1 MNIDGKVIVITG
13 AARGIGQEYARYLGG
28 LGARIV
34 AADINDCSS
43 TLDLVKA
50 ESGTAVGAKLDVASA
65 ASAMD
70 VARAAVDAFG
80 RIDALINNAAL
91 YGGLKGGRFD
101 TISEPDWDAA
111 MAVNVKGIWN
121 CCKAVVPAIRRAGGG
136 SIVNIASLAATYGM
150 PYGLHYTTSKAA
162 VIGLTRGLAREA
174 RPRQYPGECRG
185 AERGLDRR
193 HARILRGE
201 NRQGARHH
209 QDEPGNSQKPGVIGP
224 GRHRALAG
232 VRCQPPG
239 HGPDHRSRRRNRH
252 ALSGCG
258 TSLVASRCVR
268 AIDHPMPDR
277 FDDGEAPE

>member
-70 VARAAVDAFG
+70 MARTALDAFG

-121 CCKAVVPAIRRAGGG
+121 CCKAAVPAIRRAGGG

-162 VIGLTRGLAREA
+162 VIGLTRGLARELGRDNIRVNAVAPSAVLTEGTREFFAEKTDKALDTIKMNQAIARNLESRTWSARCTGWCRTPAAWSPA
-174 RPRQYPGECRG
+174 RPSRST
-185 AERGLDRR
+185 AERSCTDRLR
-193 HARILRGE
+193 RPFLAARR
-201 NRQGARHH
+201 
-209 QDEPGNSQKPGVIGP
+209 
-224 GRHRALAG
+224 
-232 VRCQPPG
+232 
-239 HGPDHRSRRRNRH
+239 
-252 ALSGCG
+252 
-258 TSLVASRCVR
+258 VR
-268 AIDHPMPDR
+268 AIDHPMPDG

>member
-1 MNIDGKVIVITG
+1 MRGASTVSPPSRESTMNIDGKVIVITG

-43 TLDLVKA
+43 TLELVKA

-70 VARAAVDAFG
+70 MARTALDAFG

-162 VIGLTRGLAREA
+162 VIGLTRGLARELGRDNIRVNA
-174 RPRQYPGECRG
+174 VAPSG
-185 AERGLDRR
+185 GLDRG
-193 HARILRGE
+193 HARVLCRQ

-209 QDEPGNSQKPGVIGP
+209 QDEPGDRPKPGVHRP
-224 GRHRALAG
+224 GGHRALAG
-232 VRCQPPG
+232 VGRQPPG

-258 TSLVASRCVR
+258 VR
-268 AIDHPMPDR
+268 APPAWR
-277 FDDGEAPE
+277 ASY